1 MQPLPAAP
9 VPTAIELDRLD
20 LAAVSA
26 LRVRPIGL
34 LTGSPAMAALA
45 GGNALPLAGGETVFT
60 LTEILAH
67 TPNGIVAAFAPLR
80 RLRLWASQQNDGER
94 DRIEIQ
100 LTRLSEP
107 RESWAGLTLDR
118 PRVMGIVNV
127 TPDSFYEGN
136 SADPQKAIALGRAML
151 KSGADILDIGAK
163 STRPGA
169 AFVPESEELR
179 RLEPVVRALGDLGA
193 VISID
198 TRKASV
204 MAAAISWG
212 ARIIND
218 VSALEGAG
226 SLPAIAQT
234 GACVVLMHMQG
245 QPATMQHSPS
255 YDLAS
260 LDVADYLGRR
270 IASCIEA
277 GVQPHRIVVDPGIG
291 FGKTVE
297 HNLEIL
303 ARLTLF
309 HGLGCGVLVGLSR
322 KSTIG
327 RVSGGAPA
335 EARLPGSIAGALHA
349 LSQGAQILR
358 VHDVAETRQAI
369 AMWQAIA
376 AGA

>member
-1 MQPLPAAP
+1 M
-9 VPTAIELDRLD
+9 
-20 LAAVSA
+20 
-26 LRVRPIGL
+26 
-34 LTGSPAMAALA
+34 
-45 GGNALPLAGGETVFT
+45 
-60 LTEILAH
+60 
-67 TPNGIVAAFAPLR
+67 
-80 RLRLWASQQNDGER
+80 
-94 DRIEIQ
+94 
-100 LTRLSEP
+100 
-107 RESWAGLTLDR
+107 
-118 PRVMGIVNV
+118 
-127 TPDSFYEGN
+127 
-136 SADPQKAIALGRAML
+136 
-151 KSGADILDIGAK
+151 
-163 STRPGA
+163 
-169 AFVPESEELR
+169 
-179 RLEPVVRALGDLGA
+179 RALGDLGA